1 MPPLTPTPLSD
12 KTIREEVLE
21 MNDKLGIAAVA
32 ALLGA
37 GLLTTKSFNKTMR
50 AETFMAAGQRAVAIR
65 KNKIVADN
73 DSGKENRQ
81 FVNLVLKSFWKVIAP
96 NAHYNNQP
104 VFEQGRKLKGK
115 DADLFTQW
123 LEKGYNPLRF
133 KQPRDMFQ
141 TMQVLTEQA
150 GFWAT
155 EKYKALL
162 IPFRIKYTRIMQN
175 IYDLFLL
182 QGNQNYNWY
191 QNNPAFDK
199 LMEERWLL
207 IGEILNKLPLGCYL
221 LMYNPFKGGEKIE
234 VTERTRDSYSTPP
247 QNNRNYLG
255 YEYGGGLARH
265 GQENLDQM
273 KDKNYPS
280 LSISYRN
287 QKSRYI
293 KLDFSERDMKN
304 FASWVLEHQTY
315 LYGCV
320 LQMNRFF
327 NLNPE
332 VVIFGYEGYP
342 KHEYR
347 YYATDWVSEGKN
359 VRADMLFSYVMNRE
373 KANSAFVES
382 DYEAKLKTAGA
393 ELEKIAKKIKRNISS
408 ADKSKEA
415 LQKEVTAHN
424 EPLIYEKVK
433 NIFSNYDQEDEQE
446 KGQMVNSLANMI
458 ADNQIS
464 QYGKFNIIKG
474 DFKRLAKKYG
484 QGFEIEDISSISVP
498 HAFLPNKIEITDF
511 NIPQSLLDLAKQEAE
526 EIAEFRVN
534 AAKRTVKTKEAELA
548 KVVKELNFA
557 EGRQRKVQD
566 RINRL

>member
-1 MPPLTPTPLSD
+1 MD
-12 KTIREEVLE
+12 K
-21 MNDKLGIAAVA
+21 KGFGIVV

-37 GLLTTKSFNKTMR
+37 GLLSTKRFNKTMQ
-50 AETFMAAGQRAVAIR
+50 AETFMAEGQRAVAIR
-65 KNKIVADN
+65 KNKIVQDN
-73 DSGKENRQ
+73 DSGKETRQ
-81 FVNLVLKSFWKVIAP
+81 IAKLVSKSFWGVVGKKFQ
-96 NAHYNNQP
+96 HYNQP
-104 VFEQGRKLKGK
+104 VFEQAQKLKGK
-115 DADLFTQW
+115 DADLYNQW
-123 LEKGYNPLRF
+123 IYHGNYSPLRF
-133 KQPRDMFQ
+133 KRPNNMNE
-141 TMQVLTEQA
+141 TMRVLAEQA

-162 IPFRIKYTRIMQN
+162 IPYRIKYTRIMQN
-175 IYDLFLL
+175 INDLFLQ
-182 QGNQNYNWY
+182 QGNQNRYNWY

-221 LMYNPFKGGEKIE
+221 WMNNPFKGGEKIE
-234 VTERTRDSYSTPP
+234 VTERTRDSYSTLP

-265 GQENLDQM
+265 GEERLDQM

-280 LSISYRN
+280 LSISYIS

-320 LQMNRFF
+320 LEMNRFF

-332 VVIFGYEGYP
+332 VVIFGYESYP

-347 YYATDWVSEGKN
+347 YYATDWVSEGKD
-359 VRADMLFSYVMNRE
+359 VRADMSFAYVMNRE

-393 ELEKIAKKIKRNISS
+393 ELEKIAKKIKRKISS
-408 ADKSKEA
+408 ADKSMEA

-433 NIFSNYDQEDEQE
+433 NIFANYDQEDEQE
-446 KGQMVNSLANMI
+446 KGQMVHSLANMI
-458 ADNQIS
+458 ADNRIS
-464 QYGKFNIIKG
+464 PYGKFNTVKG

-484 QGFEIEDISSISVP
+484 EGAPKFEIEDISSINIP
-498 HAFLPNKIEITDF
+498 HAYLPNKIEITDF

-526 EIAEFRVN
+526 QIAEKRVD
-534 AAKRTVKTKEAELA
+534 AAKRTVKMKEAELA

-557 EGRQRKVQD
+557 EGQQQKIQD

>member
-1 MPPLTPTPLSD
+1 
-12 KTIREEVLE
+12 

-73 DSGKENRQ
+73 DSGKETRQ
-81 FVNLVLKSFWKVIAP
+81 FDNLVSKSFWNVIAP
-96 NAHYNNQP
+96 NAHYHYNKQS
-104 VFEQGRKLKGK
+104 VFEQARKLKGK
-115 DADLFTQW
+115 DADLYNQW
-123 LEKGYNPLRF
+123 IYHGNYTPFRF
-133 KQPRDMFQ
+133 KRPNNMNE
-141 TMQVLTEQA
+141 TMQFLADEA

-175 IYDLFLL
+175 IYDLFLQ

-221 LMYNPFKGGEKIE
+221 WMYNPFKGGEKIE

-255 YEYGGGLARH
+255 YEYGGGLTRH

-393 ELEKIAKKIKRNISS
+393 ELEKIAKKIKRKISS

-433 NIFSNYDQEDEQE
+433 NIFANYDQEDEQE
-446 KGQMVNSLANMI
+446 KGQMVHSLANMI
-458 ADNQIS
+458 ANNQIS
-464 QYGKFNIIKG
+464 QYGKFNTVKG
-474 DFKRLAKKYG
+474 DFKRLVNRYEDGAPK
-484 QGFEIEDISSISVP
+484 IEDISSIKVP
-498 HAFLPNKIEITDF
+498 PSYLPNKIEITDF

-526 EIAEFRVN
+526 QIAENRVN